1 MLRREL
7 VAKLDELGED
17 VGLMAP
23 QGLRKGLPD
32 RVGVIDAAV
41 SLVLEDVRLRER
53 LRQAV
58 APVVEEIKTRET
70 EKAARRQRSQGKRG
84 RPPGIKLVEV
94 DGKRKAIRATRE
106 GDGSPK
112 VTEPDVVVRSLSSRR
127 RRGRSTG

>member
-17 VGLMAP
+17 VGLMAA

-53 LRQAV
+53 LRAAV
-58 APVVEEIKTRET
+58 APMVEELRQREDD
-70 EKAARRQRSQGKRG
+70 KAARRQRSGGRRG
-84 RPPGIKLVEV
+84 RPRVHQDNVEV
-94 DGKRKAIRATRE
+94 ERIKPE
-106 GDGSPK
+106 
-112 VTEPDVVVRSLSSRR
+112 RR
-127 RRGRSTG
+127 RRAL